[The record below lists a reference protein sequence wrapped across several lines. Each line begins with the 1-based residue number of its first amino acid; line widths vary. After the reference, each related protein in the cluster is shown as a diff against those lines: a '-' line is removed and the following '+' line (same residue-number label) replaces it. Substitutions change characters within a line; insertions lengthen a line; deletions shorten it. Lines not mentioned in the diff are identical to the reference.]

1 MATLSESRRAT
12 ALKLVRNARQLRG
25 SVAQD
30 LRRMA
35 ASYTA
40 GLTDAQSG
48 EAMRTAMLLER
59 IAEDL
64 EALAAEL
71 EVHPPQ
77 RRGQGV

>member
-1 MATLSESRRAT
+1 
-12 ALKLVRNARQLRG
+12 
-25 SVAQD
+25 
-30 LRRMA
+30 MA

-40 GLTDAQSG
+40 GLTDEQSG